1 MNIKIYLK
9 TTPGGVYILGDA
21 GFLPPTV
28 IDLYYFLSA
37 AFTLK
42 TLRPS
47 RVGTPLKSNFRTNA
61 IRTRKFFTF
70 FGMHLFRN
78 ELRSSTNT
86 FFVL

>member
-9 TTPGGVYILGDA
+9 TAPGGVYILGDA

-61 IRTRKFFTF
+61 I
-70 FGMHLFRN
+70 
-78 ELRSSTNT
+78 
-86 FFVL
+86 